1 LVGLLRQPPPRSDRP
16 TAKHQQLWN
25 AVSKRWV
32 VTVLG
37 VSTLGFFA
45 WLPFAGPQQALN
57 VAVALL
63 VITCP
68 CAVGIA
74 IPLAY
79 ELMQSRLRCAGFYS
93 RAPDVLDRLT
103 DVKKLV
109 FDKTGTLTMGRLELV
124 NPEVV
129 ELLSPEA
136 REVAWNLAVRSSH
149 PVSVAIS
156 RAFEGAKWRADA
168 EVVEV
173 AGKGVEWKRADGVW
187 RMGRGDWASNGEQS
201 EGTLLTRN
209 GVALATLTTREVMR
223 GDAKVE
229 LERLTNRGYQLSLL
243 SGDSMA
249 RAQRLAGVLGIPLS
263 RAQGAL
269 SPEQKAEQ
277 VRALGAEDVLF
288 LGDGVNDALAFQAAM
303 VAGTPA
309 IDRPVMPSKSDF
321 FLVGE
326 GLSSLSIALD
336 GAQELRRVVRRILA
350 LSLGYNVL
358 AITVALFGFMSPVA
372 AAISMPAS
380 TLTLLAF
387 TVTALGRPRRTSVEA
402 RRTWIPHPA

>member
-1 LVGLLRQPPPRSDRP
+1 
-16 TAKHQQLWN
+16 
-25 AVSKRWV
+25 
-32 VTVLG
+32 
-37 VSTLGFFA
+37 
-45 WLPFAGPQQALN
+45 
-57 VAVALL
+57 
-63 VITCP
+63 
-68 CAVGIA
+68 
-74 IPLAY
+74 
-79 ELMQSRLRCAGFYS
+79 
-93 RAPDVLDRLT
+93 
-103 DVKKLV
+103 
-109 FDKTGTLTMGRLELV
+109 
-124 NPEVV
+124 
-129 ELLSPEA
+129 
-136 REVAWNLAVRSSH
+136 
-149 PVSVAIS
+149 
-156 RAFEGAKWRADA
+156 
-168 EVVEV
+168 
-173 AGKGVEWKRADGVW
+173 
-187 RMGRGDWASNGEQS
+187 
-201 EGTLLTRN
+201 
-209 GVALATLTTREVMR
+209 
-223 GDAKVE
+223 
-229 LERLTNRGYQLSLL
+229 
-243 SGDSMA
+243 MA